1 MRFKDRV
8 AIVTGGASGQGLETC
23 RGFSHGGGKVVVAD
37 WNEEAAQRVAKEI
50 GGLAIKVDVS
60 SEEQVKAMVDT
71 TVDKFGRLD
80 VLINNAGIGF
90 SASGRYKMANVV
102 ETPMDAWDAIMA
114 INLKSVGMA
123 CKYAI
128 PVMVNQ
134 GGGAIVNIASIN
146 GIAALTGADAY
157 TASKGGIVALTRVLA
172 LDWARK
178 GVRVNCVC
186 PGVVATP
193 MIEGVLN
200 DPGFLDMVQT
210 RIPLG
215 RPGRPE
221 EIAAVSL
228 FLASDEASFVHGAI
242 IPVDGGQVAP

>member
-1 MRFKDRV
+1 M
-8 AIVTGGASGQGLETC
+8 S
-23 RGFSHGGGKVVVAD
+23 
-37 WNEEAAQRVAKEI
+37 
-50 GGLAIKVDVS
+50 
-60 SEEQVKAMVDT
+60 
-71 TVDKFGRLD
+71 
-80 VLINNAGIGF
+80 
-90 SASGRYKMANVV
+90 
-102 ETPMDAWDAIMA
+102 

-123 CKYAI
+123 CKHAI
-128 PVMVNQ
+128 PVMVGQ

-146 GIAALTGADAY
+146 GIAGLTGADAY

-193 MIEGVLN
+193 MIEGVLD
-200 DPGFLDMVQT
+200 DPGFLNMVET

>member
-1 MRFKDRV
+1 MRFKDKV
-8 AIVTGGASGQGLETC
+8 AVVTGGASGQGLETC
-23 RGFSHGGGKVVVAD
+23 RGFARDGGKVVVAD
-37 WNEEAAQRVAKEI
+37 WSFEAAEKVAAEI
-50 GGLAIKVDVS
+50 GGIAVRVDVS
-60 SEEQVKAMVDT
+60 QEDQVRAMLDAAVA
-71 TVDKFGRLD
+71 KWGRLD

-90 SASGRYKMANVV
+90 SASNRYKMASVT
-102 ETPMDAWDAIMA
+102 ETPADDWDQIMA

-123 CKYAI
+123 CKHAI
-128 PVMVNQ
+128 PLMVAQ

-146 GIAALTGADAY
+146 GIAGLTGADAY

-172 LDWARK
+172 LDWASK

-186 PGVVATP
+186 PGVVVTP
-193 MIEGVLN
+193 MIEGALN
-200 DPGFLDMVQT
+200 DPGFIKMVAE

-228 FLASDEASFVHGAI
+228 FLASDAASFVHGAI